1 MEDRLVVVA
10 LYPDGV
16 YMSQMYL
23 PFAGIP
29 GYEASDKM
37 YNLAMDHYYDVLEWC
52 SANCQG
58 PWECGTDDI
67 LYLGVRVRLGTMD
80 DFTYFNLKW
89 NCR

>member
-29 GYEASDKM
+29 GYEASDEI
-37 YNLAMDHYYDVLEWC
+37 YNQAMDHYHDVLNWC
-52 SANCQG
+52 STNCQG

-67 LYLGVRVRLGTMD
+67 LYLGVRVRLGTME